1 MQQVVCDLIRCAYR
15 SQSGFYLNRL
25 VKITEQGQC
34 ERLLKAGWQEKKEN
48 WQLSTFN
55 PWEVETVREPDEGT
69 PEIEEKEKQGQIKD
83 GKDGPPRD

>member
-1 MQQVVCDLIRCAYR
+1 MQQVVCNFIRCAYR
-15 SQSGFYLNRL
+15 SQSGFCLNRL

-34 ERLLKAGWQEKKEN
+34 ERLLKAGWQEKKED

-55 PWEVETVREPDEGT
+55 PWREPDEGT